1 MKAILALCMG
11 LMFSGVSGFGNFQ
24 SPSKTPARIYL
35 EHFKSLE
42 KQQLSVRVLAK
53 IDKRYK
59 PKAGVKVAFYTD
71 EISDANLLGTATTTA
86 DGTGIYTFNK
96 KQFEAAQN
104 AKVARYL
111 AIIVENEMVESKK
124 TDITIKKV
132 NLNTR
137 FFTEDSINM
146 IQVHVS
152 ETDSIGN
159 DIPQKKVKIEF
170 LVERPLSPL
179 PVGGD
184 YNTTDKK
191 GNVAIEFPDDLPGG
205 AEGYVKILVRIVE
218 NDDYGT
224 VEVSEVKQWGVPT
237 HFSDL
242 TTQRTLWASRA
253 NVPIPL
259 LIAILSLIVVVWGM
273 IFYMFYEIL
282 QIRKLGE

>member
-59 PKAGVKVAFYTD
+59 PKEGVKVAFYTD
-71 EISDANLLGTATTTA
+71 EISDANLLGTVTTTA

-152 ETDSIGN
+152 ETDSVGN

-205 AEGYVKILVRIVE
+205 AEGYVKIFVRIVE